1 MSTNIEDKLKNLGIV
16 LPSAPAPA
24 ANYVPYVKTGSTLYV
39 SGQISQNESGFITGK
54 LGLNLSTEEGY
65 QAARYC
71 AILLISQLKLACNG
85 DLNKVESVVR
95 LGGFVNSD
103 PDFLDHPKVINGASD
118 LMVEIFGDKGK
129 HSRAATGASSLPF
142 GVAVEVD
149 GIFEIQK

>member
-54 LGLNLSTEEGY
+54 LGLNFSTEEGY

-95 LGGFVNSD
+95 LGGFVNSV

>member
-1 MSTNIEDKLKNLGIV
+1 MSTNIEDKLKNLGIL

-95 LGGFVNSD
+95 LGGFVNSV

>member
-1 MSTNIEDKLKNLGIV
+1 MSTNIEDKLKNLGIL

-71 AILLISQLKLACNG
+71 AILIISQLKLACNG

-95 LGGFVNSD
+95 LGGFVNSV

-118 LMVEIFGDKGK
+118 LMLEIFGDKGK

>member
-1 MSTNIEDKLKNLGIV
+1 M
-16 LPSAPAPA
+16 
-24 ANYVPYVKTGSTLYV
+24 YV

-95 LGGFVNSD
+95 LGGFVNSA
-103 PDFLDHPKVINGASD
+103 PDFLEHPKVINGASD

>member
-95 LGGFVNSD
+95 LGGFVNSV

>member
-1 MSTNIEDKLKNLGIV
+1 MSTNIEEKLKNLGIV

-24 ANYVPYVKTGSTLYV
+24 ANYVPYIKTGSTLYV

-71 AILLISQLKLACNG
+71 AILLISQLKLACHG
-85 DLNKVESVVR
+85 DLNKVENVVR
-95 LGGFVNSD
+95 LGGFVNSA
-103 PDFLDHPKVINGASD
+103 PDFLEHPKVINGASD

>member
-24 ANYVPYVKTGSTLYV
+24 ANYVPYVKTGGTLYV

-95 LGGFVNSD
+95 LGGFVNSA